1 MRFANVPMYPGDHI
15 NSLGGRQSRN
25 SYIRMQQE
33 FDNSPVVPLTGV
45 TYPQDSMPASFF
57 GVDPSAIPLM
67 RDNHIRS
74 LKGGVSSNQPGM
86 YKDFLDRGE
95 DGGYELFSSG
105 IDPELQRALN
115 EQKLFFDTGVMGG
128 PGRS

>member
-1 MRFANVPMYPGDHI
+1 MRRFANVPRYQGDHI
-15 NSLGGRQSRN
+15 NSLDGRQFRN

-33 FDNSPVVPLTGV
+33 FDNRPVVPLTGV
-45 TYPQDSMPASFF
+45 TYPQDNMPASFF
-57 GVDPSAIPLM
+57 GVDPTAIPLM

-74 LKGGVSSNQPGM
+74 LKGGVSSNQPG
-86 YKDFLDRGE
+86 
-95 DGGYELFSSG
+95 LFNSG
-105 IDPELQRALN
+105 IDPELQQALK